1 MKTTLKDIAQK
12 AGVSLSTVSRVLNYD
27 TTLSVSDDTR
37 QRIFEVAEELN
48 YTKSKRVP
56 KSPDTYRLAVVQ
68 WYSETKELDDLYYM
82 AIRMGIEKRSQEL
95 QIQTTPVFQNQVSE
109 IGKDVDGI
117 IAVGKYSEDQV
128 QELSS
133 LTNNLIFVDWSGI
146 EQGFDSVVT
155 EFKPPV
161 RQVVDY
167 LLKQSDELGIIY
179 GSEYTTDHK
188 LRIQDPRFRAF
199 KRVMTERGK
208 YDDHLAFQ
216 GDYTNQSG
224 YEVMKQVIAE
234 LGDDLPHAFFISND
248 PMAIGALKALGE
260 ANIAVPE
267 RVSLFS
273 FNDTSVAKYVYPELS
288 AVHVDTEQMGISA
301 VNMMQRRLES
311 GRDVPL
317 KIVVG
322 TKLMV
327 RKSTRPVADDDVA
340 DD

>member
-1 MKTTLKDIAQK
+1 
-12 AGVSLSTVSRVLNYD
+12 
-27 TTLSVSDDTR
+27 
-37 QRIFEVAEELN
+37 
-48 YTKSKRVP
+48 
-56 KSPDTYRLAVVQ
+56 
-68 WYSETKELDDLYYM
+68 
-82 AIRMGIEKRSQEL
+82 
-95 QIQTTPVFQNQVSE
+95 
-109 IGKDVDGI
+109 
-117 IAVGKYSEDQV
+117 
-128 QELSS
+128 
-133 LTNNLIFVDWSGI
+133 
-146 EQGFDSVVT
+146 
-155 EFKPPV
+155 
-161 RQVVDY
+161 
-167 LLKQSDELGIIY
+167 
-179 GSEYTTDHK
+179 
-188 LRIQDPRFRAF
+188 
-199 KRVMTERGK
+199 MTERGK

-216 GDYTNQSG
+216 GNYTNQSG
-224 YEVMKQVIAE
+224 YDVMKQVIAD
-234 LGDDLPHAFFISND
+234 LGDDLPHAFFVSND

-288 AVHVDTEQMGISA
+288 AVHVDTEQMGVSA

>member
-1 MKTTLKDIAQK
+1 MKVTLKDIAKK

-37 QRIFEVAEELN
+37 QRIFEIAEELN
-48 YTKSKRVP
+48 YTKAKRAP
-56 KSPDTYRLAVVQ
+56 KTPDTYRIAVVQ
-68 WYSETKELDDLYYM
+68 WYSENKELDDLYYM

-109 IGKDVDGI
+109 ISGDVDGI
-117 IAVGKYSEDQV
+117 IAVGKYSDAQID
-128 QELSS
+128 ELSE

-146 EQGFDSVVT
+146 ERGFDSVVT
-155 EFKPPV
+155 EFKRPV
-161 RQVVDY
+161 ERAVEY
-167 LLKQSDELGIIY
+167 LAQKTDDIGIVY
-179 GSEYTTDHK
+179 GSEYTTDGVLK
-188 LRIQDPRFRAF
+188 IPDPRYKAF
-199 KRVMTERGK
+199 QALLTKKGQFESRF
-208 YDDHLAFQ
+208 AFQ

-224 YEVMKQVIAE
+224 YDMTKQAIAK

-260 ANIAVPE
+260 ANIAVPD

-288 AVHVDTEQMGISA
+288 AVHVDTDQMGVSA
-301 VNMMQRRLES
+301 VDMMKSRLDN

-317 KIVVG
+317 KVVVG
-322 TKLMV
+322 TKLMI
-327 RKSTRPVADDDVA
+327 RKSTK
-340 DD
+340 